1 MKKAVALLLALS
13 MVLSLCGCGNSQKK
27 DYEKA
32 ISLFDEGSYEEA
44 QAIFEEL
51 GDYEDSSSYVEK
63 CKIEAK
69 YAIKNTM
76 TEEEFKEQCIKIRYE
91 DLMRNPNRYIGEFV
105 KLEGRIIMPPEE
117 NNNEIDARCYT
128 RNSGGGII
136 PHYTGDTIHISYR
149 YADENESRLI
159 DDDVIV
165 VYGIFEGI
173 YIFNSMAGEVP
184 MPDITVLYCNLIY
197 NYG

>member
-13 MVLSLCGCGNSQKK
+13 MVLALCGCGNNQKK

-44 QAIFEEL
+44 QAIFEVL

-76 TEEEFKEQCIKIRYE
+76 TEEEFRDQCIEVEYAE
-91 DLMRNPNRYIGEFV
+91 LLRNPNNYVGQFIKYEC
-105 KLEGRIIMPPEE
+105 RILQLLTES
-117 NNNEIDARCYT
+117 NNEMTASANGK
-128 RNSGGGII
+128 NSFNN
-136 PHYTGDTIHISYR
+136 YFDNLVHISYH
-149 YADENESRLI
+149 YTDENDFRLI
-159 DDDVIV
+159 EKDIVV
-165 VYGIFEGI
+165 VYGIVDGSYTFISALGTTRTI
-173 YIFNSMAGEVP
+173 PS
-184 MPDITVLYCNLIY
+184 ITVLYYDFIKN
-197 NYG
+197 NG